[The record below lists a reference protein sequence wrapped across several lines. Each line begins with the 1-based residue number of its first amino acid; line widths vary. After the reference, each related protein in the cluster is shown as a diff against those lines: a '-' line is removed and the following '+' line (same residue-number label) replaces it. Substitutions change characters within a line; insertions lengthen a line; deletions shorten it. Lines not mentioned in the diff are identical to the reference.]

1 MPIELAG
8 IQLPRI
14 HRIATV
20 ERADFASHRVPGLN
34 GNLVQDL
41 GRESVAVRIE
51 GIFFGADAADK
62 LNQLR
67 DAYKNRQPAD
77 FLADITG
84 QSYFSQVV
92 IEQLDVWQRA
102 GEPDQFSYAL
112 LVREYVPPPQP
123 ATAFAEGLSDLDASL
138 LDEAL
143 GFMDALAL
151 PDLLGAPGISDPT
164 PPLASALDEVG
175 SILSP
180 LSTAADGLSAAA
192 APVTDEV
199 SGLADEGSSGIGAML
214 DGQLGALSDS
224 GAALQGVQG
233 GVESGAQDVTAM
245 LSSQPMPASANP
257 AAIQQGM
264 AEIGNLLP
272 TDLSA
277 LTAPLNGQ
285 ISNFFGSL
293 DTDLAQPLAGATQR
307 FGQVRN
313 IMGIGSIF
321 SENAPENAAAP
332 AESAAPPAPAS
343 RSSRNP
349 NDPTALETAL
359 ADFRQRLDI
368 FPNPLN
374 AQTLLDWLHEGLSRV
389 PRGRIPLRQLPI
401 FDELRDKLETL
412 HSWKAMSAT
421 QFRAHFASQLNALA
435 DDTRALFVA
444 EGTHP
449 VAERARTLAS
459 SVAAETLAESLAA
472 LQAGLPAMAEK
483 VQSGNLDDAGADI
496 EALAAQVAQ
505 LRTTLADSAS
515 SATGESAQAWL
526 RSLDRLPLRL
536 EGQMLH
542 LFTGLRPTSD
552 LDLLRRAFEPL
563 NEALDDGGLA
573 VAEQAFEGFFQK
585 IRDLL
590 AQLDLSVVAEALDNV
605 IGGAAQGLEQL
616 RNGLL
621 SVTVEVAV
629 LLDQVEQAVS
639 AVPTEALVGGLR
651 TGLTAF
657 RDAVQ
662 SGVTAAF
669 DTARQLL
676 LTAFDAIEG
685 FLQNFNPAALLAEL
699 QRILGALRNILES
712 NEVQGSIRQFKG
724 ALDETNNKIGGFS
737 FKSVADV
744 VVDGIH
750 AVETAIGILK
760 NIPLTD
766 GIKDEVRP
774 AIQLLPTSLD
784 GPVNTL
790 KSELDDLLQ
799 QEVFPALE
807 KVKAELGKLLEA
819 ARGFTPEAYFT
830 TYLVAP
836 YETFL
841 GELNAHR
848 PSVLLAGL
856 QAELDRLKAEL
867 RAAVNLE
874 DLIAKL
880 DGPFEAMFDRLDAIQ
895 PSALVEDLE
904 REFQA
909 GVRQVTDALP
919 LDAIGEAFEAIA
931 DVIAE
936 IRRAVR
942 QLTAIRTFLTD
953 LHTRFGGLSEAREQ
967 FVAIGDDFAAR
978 LGDLSDLPGG
988 AAAAARVASA
998 LQNAR
1003 SASLLGAVQPPV
1015 VHLAARLRQADAK
1028 AKLVGLVAAHRSF
1041 PRTQLNALPDS
1052 AEKFALAALLDG
1064 FDPIHRDFTTP
1075 AAALE
1080 DFAQKIE
1087 VSLAD
1092 LPGGFEG
1099 WDARWF
1105 APASPLTQLGS
1116 LDTTAAFWQN
1126 ALRDTVRTEF
1136 ADQLAPSLGWVEHLV
1151 KFADIA
1157 AVQLA
1162 GLLQDVETQINALL
1176 NAGDRLQDLHSA
1188 FEGLVDTLENFD
1200 LSVIGQELDEIFA
1213 AVHLKLDALR
1223 PATFLAPVQEAFDG
1237 LLNLLDLNELLGA
1250 AELDERFQRI
1260 HAMLAAANP
1269 ANVLPDF
1276 EELMG
1281 TIRARLADLDL
1292 SAQIDGLTQSLTN
1305 LKTDL
1310 DEHLDRTSEA
1320 YDSMYAAIPA
1330 DLK

>member
-8 IQLPRI
+8 IQLPRV

-51 GIFFGADAADK
+51 GIFYGADATDK

-67 DAYKNRQPAD
+67 DTYKNRKPAD

-123 ATAFAEGLSDLDASL
+123 ATAFAEGLSDLDAGL

-151 PDLLGAPGISDPT
+151 PDFLSAPGISDPT
-164 PPLASALDEVG
+164 PPLASALEELG
-175 SILSP
+175 STLSP
-180 LSTAADGLSAAA
+180 LSGAAGDLGTAA
-192 APVTDEV
+192 APATDQIN
-199 SGLADEGSSGIGAML
+199 GLAAEGNSGIGAMR
-214 DGQLGALSDS
+214 DGQLGALGDS
-224 GAALQGVQG
+224 GAALQGVQP
-233 GVESGAQDVTAM
+233 GVENSVQDVTAA
-245 LSSQPMPASANP
+245 LGSQPMPAP
-257 AAIQQGM
+257 PDAAGVQQGM
-264 AEIGNLLP
+264 ADIADLLP

-277 LTAPLNGQ
+277 LSAPITQ
-285 ISNFFGSL
+285 EFDNFFGNL
-293 DTDLAQPLAGATQR
+293 NTDLTQPLSGAAQR
-307 FGQVRN
+307 FGAVR
-313 IMGIGSIF
+313 GIVGIRDIF
-321 SENAPENAAAP
+321 AENPAEQP
-332 AESAAPPAPAS
+332 AESAPRQAAAQ
-343 RSSRNP
+343 RSSRDP
-349 NDPTALETAL
+349 NEPTALETAL
-359 ADFRQRLDI
+359 AELRQQLDTI
-368 FPNPLN
+368 PNPLN
-374 AQTLLDWLHEGLSRV
+374 AETLLDWLHEGLSRV
-389 PRGRIPLRQLPI
+389 PRERLPLRQLPI
-401 FDELRDKLETL
+401 FDELRDKLQTL
-412 HSWKAMSAT
+412 HNWKAMTPAA
-421 QFRAHFASQLNALA
+421 FREHFAQQMNALA
-435 DDTRALFVA
+435 DDARALFVA
-444 EGTHP
+444 EGTQP

-459 SVAAETLAESLAA
+459 ALAAESLAA
-472 LQAGLPAMAEK
+472 SFAAIQTGLADMAEK
-483 VQSGNLDDAGADI
+483 VNANGLNDAGTDI
-496 EALAAQVAQ
+496 ETLVGHVAQ
-505 LRTTLADSAS
+505 LRGDLADA
-515 SATGESAQAWL
+515 AELTGEGGHAWL
-526 RSLDRLPLRL
+526 RSLNRLPLRL

-563 NEALDDGGLA
+563 NEALDGGGLA
-573 VAEQAFEGFFQK
+573 AVQSEFEGFFQK
-585 IRDLL
+585 IRGLL
-590 AQLDLSVVAEALDNV
+590 SQLDLSVVAEALDTV
-605 IGGAAQGLEQL
+605 IGGAANGLNQL
-616 RNGLL
+616 RNALL

-629 LLDQVEQAVS
+629 ILDRVEQAVQ
-639 AVPTEALVGGLR
+639 AVPTEALAGGLR

-669 DTARQLL
+669 DPARQLL
-676 LTAFDAIEG
+676 IGAFDAIEG

-699 QRILGALRNILES
+699 ERILGALRNLLES
-712 NEVQGSIRQFKG
+712 NEVQGGIRQFKG
-724 ALDETNNKIGGFS
+724 ALDEANAKISDFS

-774 AIQLLPTSLD
+774 AIQLLPNSLE

-790 KSELDDLLQ
+790 QTELGELLDG
-799 QEVFPALE
+799 EIIPALNE
-807 KVKAELGKLLEA
+807 VKAKLSELLEA
-819 ARGFTPEAYFT
+819 ARGFTPEAYFS

-836 YETFL
+836 YESFL
-841 GELNAHR
+841 QELDAHR
-848 PSVLLAGL
+848 PSALLAGL
-856 QAELDRLKAEL
+856 QAELDRMKDEV

-874 DLIAKL
+874 DLILTL
-880 DGPFEAMFDRLDAIQ
+880 DAPFQAMFGRLDAID
-895 PSALVEDLE
+895 PAGFVEELE

-909 GVRQVTDALP
+909 GIRRITDALP
-919 LDAIGEAFEAIA
+919 LDAIGEAFGSIA

-953 LHTRFGGLSEAREQ
+953 LHTQFGGLSEARAQ
-967 FVAIGDDFAAR
+967 FEAIGDGFAAR
-978 LGDLSDLPGG
+978 LDDLTDLPNA
-988 AAAAARVASA
+988 AAAAARIGESLQHARAAA
-998 LQNAR
+998 L
-1003 SASLLGAVQPPV
+1003 LEAVQPAV
-1015 VHLAARLRQADAK
+1015 GSLVARLRQPDAK

-1041 PRTQLNALPDS
+1041 PRAQLDGLPDS
-1052 AEKFALAALLDG
+1052 AEKTALTALLDD
-1064 FDPIHRDFTTP
+1064 FDPIHRDFSTP

-1080 DFAQKIE
+1080 DFAHEIE
-1087 VSLAD
+1087 AALTE
-1092 LPGGFEG
+1092 LPGGFTG

-1105 APASPLTQLGS
+1105 APGSPLTQLGA

-1126 ALRDTVRTEF
+1126 ALRNTVRDEF
-1136 ADQLAPSLGWVEHLV
+1136 AAQLAPSLGWVEHLV

-1157 AVQLA
+1157 TVQLA
-1162 GLLQDVETQINALL
+1162 ALLQDVETQINALL

-1188 FEGLVDTLENFD
+1188 FEQLIETLENFD
-1200 LSVIGQELDEIFA
+1200 LTIIGTELNQVFA
-1213 AVHLKLDALR
+1213 AVRAKLDALR
-1223 PATFLAPVQEAFDG
+1223 PATFLAPVQQAFDE
-1237 LLNLLDLNELLGA
+1237 LLNLLDLNQLLGA

-1260 HAMLAAANP
+1260 HDMLSAANP

-1276 EELMG
+1276 EQLMN
-1281 TIRARLADLDL
+1281 TIRARLAELDL
-1292 SAQIDGLTQSLTN
+1292 SAQIDGLAQSLNT
-1305 LKTDL
+1305 LKADL
-1310 DEHLDRTSEA
+1310 DEHLDRTAEA
-1320 YDSMYAAIPA
+1320 YDSMYAAIPS